1 MVLSRVEVNVL
12 SPLKVLTVIV
22 LFSLIALVL
31 PSVQFIHQ
39 DQAPLVMGVDG
50 VRVVRELFNAFFLVA

>member
-1 MVLSRVEVNVL
+1 MVPSWVEVNVL

-39 DQAPLVMGVDG
+39 HQTPLVMGVDG
-50 VRVVRELFNAFFLVA
+50 VRCVRELFSAFFLVA